1 MKQRRVVDFFRG
13 ILFVSA
19 TLVALTLGSGF
30 TFAQDGSVANGIVR
44 DVDGEPIIGANVVE
58 KGTAN
63 GTITDFDG
71 KFSLTVTRNATL
83 VISYVGMK
91 DKEVRAAKNM
101 IVNLQENSE
110 VLDELVVVGYGT
122 QKKANL
128 TGAVSSVDVTKT
140 LESQSQSNVGRAL
153 QGAVPGLTIT
163 NSTGNINDDP
173 NIVIRGVG
181 TLSNSGSTPPLYV
194 VDGVPV
200 DNISYLNGND
210 IESISVLKDA
220 SSASIYGTRAAFGV
234 ILITTKTAKDA
245 DKCKVTYSGY
255 FGWSQA
261 TELPNYPTVMQQ
273 VEGLKE
279 VNYRMGLE
287 VELFGA
293 YLDTDHFK
301 EGAEKSYAYYGGK
314 KAGYQPMK
322 YGIDYDEFG
331 YYTDWDVVGIM
342 FNKAAPSMQHNLS
355 VQGNSGKTQ
364 YYMSMGYDQEQS
376 LMNFH
381 PNKLRKY
388 NATVNLSTQA
398 TDWLTVG
405 ARFNYSQKNYTTPST
420 RGCGSYQYLWRWGS
434 FFGPYGYWEDADGK
448 RTDAYTY
455 LGALNTA
462 GDITTKNAYM
472 RAGAFAKIDFINK
485 KDHKFNLNADYT
497 YVSKVVDYK
506 SVYLPS
512 TTYYTWG
519 MLGED
524 PTPQTRFT
532 GYSTF
537 ATQSYTTMAKHVAN
551 AYLNYNGT
559 FAENHHL
566 NVMAGA
572 NLDKDETKYLS
583 LTRYNLQD
591 LNMPELILT
600 NDTTDTDYSQS
611 HSHNGSVGFFG
622 RINYDY
628 KGIYLIEL
636 NGRFDGSSK
645 FPSGN
650 QWAFFPSAS
659 IGYRISEEAYFG
671 KAKDYVSNLKVR
683 ASYGSVGNQEVGSN
697 MFLETMAKYTAGV
710 SWFNAAGTGLL
721 DYFGQPKMV
730 SSALTWETINTTN
743 VGIDLGFLNNALNV
757 TFDWFQRDTKNMLA
771 PGKALPDV
779 IGINAAYENAGS
791 LRTRGWELT
800 IDWHQQFGK
809 WNVYATAN
817 LADYKS
823 VVTKWDS
830 NNLIN
835 EYYAGKEY
843 GEIWGFQTDRY
854 FTNEDFNGKD
864 DAGAWIYKNGVA
876 SQVGLESNGFVYGPG
891 DIKFVDQNNDGVID
905 AGDGTPENHGDL
917 IKIGN
922 WTPRYQYSLRAGF
935 DYETPGGNI
944 DFDVF
949 FQGVGKREMW
959 TTSAFVMPFMR
970 GADALYSNMVDQYI
984 TKEMID
990 NNQIDQ
996 SKRFPYPWGTNNG
1009 QGNISSSIID
1019 NGNHNFYPQT
1029 KYIVNMAYLRLKNIT
1044 LGYTLPRQLTRKATI
1059 EKVRIYGSILN
1070 PFDIINH
1077 NQGTGIDPEVS
1088 TGTGTGA
1095 GYNGSTANASWGRA
1109 EPIYRTYSVGL
1120 QVEF

>member
-293 YLDTDHFK
+293 YLDTDHFR

-462 GDITTKNAYM
+462 GDINTKNAYM

-645 FPSGN
+645 FPAGN

-864 DAGAWIYKNGVA
+864 DAGAWIYKDGIA
-876 SQVGLESNGFVYGPG
+876 SQVGLESDGFVYGPG

-970 GADALYSNMVDQYI
+970 GADALYTNMVDQYI

-1009 QGNISSSIID
+1009 KGNISSSIID

-1095 GYNGSTANASWGRA
+1095 GYSGSTANASWGRA

>member
-293 YLDTDHFK
+293 YLDTDHFR

-462 GDITTKNAYM
+462 GDINTKNAYM

-645 FPSGN
+645 FPAGN

-876 SQVGLESNGFVYGPG
+876 SQVGLESDGFVYGPG

-1009 QGNISSSIID
+1009 KGNISSSIID

-1095 GYNGSTANASWGRA
+1095 GYSGSTANASWGRA

>member
-293 YLDTDHFK
+293 YLDTDHFR

-462 GDITTKNAYM
+462 GDINTKNAYM

-645 FPSGN
+645 FPAGN

-876 SQVGLESNGFVYGPG
+876 SQVGLESDGFVYGPG

-970 GADALYSNMVDQYI
+970 GADALYTNMVDQYI

-1009 QGNISSSIID
+1009 KGNISSSIID

-1095 GYNGSTANASWGRA
+1095 GYSGSTANASWGRA